1 MAWYAYLAYFF
12 AGFFL
17 ANGVPHFVNGISGKK
32 FPSPFASPPGR
43 GESSPLV
50 NALWGLANF
59 FIGYTLIFKVGDF
72 HFGMTRDVLMVGL
85 GALAAGQRRVVGLHP
100 ADHQHRVAEVVVGGD
115 HRQQLLRDRCAAARR
130 RHVHHRALARD
141 RDGFRQRRHLQRR
154 IQLCGES
161 GREDDPLSLPG
172 PHEAESLLAVLQLA
186 GARTHI
192 TLDTP
197 ILEPVP
203 EAGRND

>member
-17 ANGVPHFVNGISGKK
+17 ANGVPHFVNGISGRK

-50 NALWGLANF
+50 NALWGLTNF

-85 GALAAGQRRVVGLHP
+85 GALV
-100 ADHQHRVAEVVVGGD
+100 
-115 HRQQLLRDRCAAARR
+115 
-130 RHVHHRALARD
+130 
-141 RDGFRQRRHLQRR
+141 
-154 IQLCGES
+154 IS
-161 GREDDPLSLPG
+161 GI
-172 PHEAESLLAVLQLA
+172 LAVNF
-186 GARTHI
+186 GRARS
-192 TLDTP
+192 
-197 ILEPVP
+197 
-203 EAGRND
+203 R